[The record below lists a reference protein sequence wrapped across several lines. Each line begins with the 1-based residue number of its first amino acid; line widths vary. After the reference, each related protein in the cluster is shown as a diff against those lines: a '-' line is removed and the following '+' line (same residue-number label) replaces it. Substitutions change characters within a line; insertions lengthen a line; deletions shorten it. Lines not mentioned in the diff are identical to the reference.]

1 METIIAVLF
10 GMFFGF
16 ILTKGFIMIFKKE
29 TPSQKTGTGGGGY
42 YPSEDQDGQDDKD
55 KFEHIQE

>member
-1 METIIAVLF
+1 
-10 GMFFGF
+10 
-16 ILTKGFIMIFKKE
+16 MIFKKE